1 MDAIARGARR
11 ALLLALLLGGLAA
24 CGDEAPSAPEAP
36 VAECNAAAETAQVFG
51 PWILTYE
58 GVRQGCE
65 DARLNDKTYKATP
78 GLELE
83 VSQRQRPGEPDEL
96 RLTRSVEGVRFLGS
110 VEGDCV
116 RVDLALG
123 DGYAS
128 MGLSGTAADGEIR
141 GRYAGAGPGTC
152 QTSGTFEVKYQ
163 QAALR
168 W

>member
-1 MDAIARGARR
+1 MDVIRCGACC
-11 ALLLALLLGGLAA
+11 AFLLAVLAA
-24 CGDEAPSAPEAP
+24 CGPDAPPAPEAP
-36 VAECNAAAETAQVFG
+36 PAECNAAAETVQVFG
-51 PWILTYE
+51 PWILTYD
-58 GVRQGCE
+58 GVREVCE
-65 DARLNDKTYKATP
+65 DPRMNGPFKAVP

-96 RLTRSVEGVRFLGS
+96 RLTRAVEGVRYAGS
-110 VEGDCV
+110 IQGDCV

-141 GRYAGAGPGTC
+141 GRFKGAGPGAC
-152 QTSGTFEVKYQ
+152 ETSGDFEVKYQ

>member
-1 MDAIARGARR
+1 MDVIRRGACC
-11 ALLLALLLGGLAA
+11 ALLLAGLAA
-24 CGDEAPSAPEAP
+24 CGDDAPSAPDAP
-36 VAECNAAAETAQVFG
+36 PAECNPAAETAQVFG

-58 GVRQGCE
+58 GTREGCE
-65 DARLNDKTYKATP
+65 DERMNGRPYKAVP

-96 RLTRSVEGVRFLGS
+96 RLTRAVEGVGYSGS
-110 VEGDCV
+110 VAGDCV

-141 GRYAGAGPGTC
+141 GQYRGAGPGTC
-152 QTSGTFEVKYQ
+152 ATSGTFEVKYQ